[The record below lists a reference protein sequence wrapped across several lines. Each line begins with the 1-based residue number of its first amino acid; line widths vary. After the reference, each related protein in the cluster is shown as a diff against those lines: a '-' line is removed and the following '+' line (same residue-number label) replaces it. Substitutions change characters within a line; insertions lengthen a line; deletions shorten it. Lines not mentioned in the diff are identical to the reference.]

1 MSIIESLRTALTGLT
16 TNKMRAALTMLGIII
31 GVASVVALLSI
42 GQGVEA
48 SVASQIQGLGSNLIF
63 VTANQPDD
71 QSAPAYVT
79 TADAE
84 ALADPFNA
92 PSLVTVAPT
101 MQGQLHVSHADEDKN
116 LTVIGTTDQYADV
129 RSMEPAMGGFL
140 IGSDL
145 DEQARVAVLGWGAY
159 SDLFADGDYPIG
171 QTITIDDIRLEV
183 IGVLEEQGG
192 FGADDDAV
200 FVPLTLAQTRFFPQR
215 TLSGERPVAAIYTSA
230 IDETQVDAAVEQITD
245 VLRERHDLAAGDT
258 DDFNVTSQQ
267 AVLDFANQITG
278 ILTVFL
284 GAIAGISLLVGGMG
298 AIAGISLLV
307 GGIGIMNIMLVSV
320 TERTREVGIR
330 KAVGATKRDILLQFL
345 LEAIVLSFLGGL
357 LGIGLGILGAN
368 LVSNLT
374 PDLMTK
380 VTTGTL
386 ALAAGVASAVGLVF
400 GVYPALRAANL
411 RPIEALRYE

>member
-284 GAIAGISLLVGGMG
+284 GAIAGISLLVGG
-298 AIAGISLLV
+298 
-307 GGIGIMNIMLVSV
+307 IGIMNIMLVSV